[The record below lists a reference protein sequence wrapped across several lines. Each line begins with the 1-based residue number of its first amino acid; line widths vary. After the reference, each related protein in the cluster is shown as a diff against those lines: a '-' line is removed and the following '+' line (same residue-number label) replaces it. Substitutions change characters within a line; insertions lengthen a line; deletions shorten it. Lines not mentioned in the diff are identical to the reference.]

1 MGFNVICCHGQRVYT
16 FLYAGEQL
24 ENGVSLGIWRKGTYK
39 AHEKET
45 RAKNKVKK
53 KPAATA
59 GNFII
64 RYKLK

>member
-1 MGFNVICCHGQRVYT
+1 M
-16 FLYAGEQL
+16 
-24 ENGVSLGIWRKGTYK
+24 SLGIWRKGTYK

-59 GNFII
+59 GNFMI